1 MKRATIYIA
10 ATLLATGAV
19 ATYATTPDAES
30 ATERA
35 MLVQPYAEMDDSKQ
49 MLLFLSQAERL
60 VAKGDDAFA
69 KMHLNEALSAAA
81 RLPSSPRPASNAI
94 HRVTL
99 VTLRDGT
106 LERQMLLVQPSNIT
120 EPLSFSPDALP
131 VDTQDITGAQVVYV
145 KPAWNKADLLVSLNK
160 ALRAIETGKQTA
172 VTPEFNKLHAML
184 IEGNEHAVSDRR
196 AAQDH
201 VALARMLLQ
210 LGAYD
215 AAKQALAGADTHIV
229 NVAEKRDASPKR
241 FEEIATMRNEMA
253 EVNKVIERN
262 DPSAF
267 QTLDA
272 KLEKWWNA
280 LS

>member
-19 ATYATTPDAES
+19 ATYATTPDSHTAS
-30 ATERA
+30 AAA
-35 MLVQPYAEMDDSKQ
+35 MQVRPYAGMSDSKQ

-69 KMHLNEALSAAA
+69 KMHLNEAMSAAA
-81 RLPSSPRPASNAI
+81 RLPASPDNASSDI
-94 HRVTL
+94 HRLTL
-99 VTLRDGT
+99 VSLRDGT
-106 LERQMLLVQPSNIT
+106 LERQLLLMQPTNIT

-131 VDTQDITGAQVVYV
+131 IDKQTITKAEVLYV
-145 KPAWNKADLLVSLNK
+145 KPGWKKSDLLVGMNK
-160 ALRAIETGKQTA
+160 ALRAIETGKSNA
-172 VTPEFNKLHAML
+172 ITPEFNKLHREI
-184 IEGNEHAVSDRR
+184 IEGNEHAVSERR
-196 AAQDH
+196 AAQDN

-210 LGAYD
+210 AGAYD
-215 AAKQALAGADTHIV
+215 AAKQALAKADTHIA
-229 NVAEKRDASPKR
+229 NVADNHDASPKR

-253 EVNKVIERN
+253 SVNKAIERN

-267 QTLDA
+267 KTLDA
-272 KLEKWWNA
+272 KLEKWWAA